1 MIVRSITVAAWR
13 CFLEEIALGPF
24 DDALN
29 IVHAPNGSGKSS
41 LFEAMRR
48 ALLDGHRVSGRD
60 VEAIR
65 PWGRQLS
72 PRVTVEL
79 EHAGEAYRITK
90 QYLDS
95 PSALLERMEGGR
107 FRPVADG
114 AAADAQIRDILT
126 KNPPARGLSKSDNWG
141 IAQVLWAP
149 QGNLAIEPLSGDVVA
164 DIRCMLGAQ
173 VSGAGTG
180 PIEKRIDEQYAQF
193 FTSRGKLKTGK
204 EAPLL
209 SRLKG
214 QLAEAVQALQVAREQ
229 HGAFEETSR
238 RVEELRARRAQVR
251 HDADEVLKA
260 LKTAQMDAEAFRK
273 LQSEKAQRLEQ
284 ADAAEAQ
291 YRAAKQSVE
300 LIRSVEQ
307 EQLAARQSLEELE
320 KQAPLKVKEVEDRE
334 RELAIRKAALED
346 ARRGRESVEAA
357 EELARAARQ
366 FSESRK
372 ELDRLEELIVKIKNA
387 ATRVSECRER
397 RHALVAPDAR
407 TLKAVRAAIKDR
419 DDARLRIENSLITL
433 EIVPQTGISVEV
445 VAGESP
451 GAYTANTGE
460 PLRVQGAPEAVADI
474 RGVAR
479 LRAWGP
485 TRSVEEDRAAQAS
498 AERRIRELT
507 EPFGTS
513 DPDALDSLVE
523 RAKELDARLREAE
536 AARLALMPEGEIED
550 LMQRRSVLEGIHKGY
565 LGAHPEWASSMP
577 GAVAL
582 DMRAKELKDAF
593 LAQIDSCEP
602 AWTKAQNALSAA
614 AGQRHAN
621 EERIGDARR
630 RLQSLAER
638 LADLTRD
645 GKALPEREADVRQIT
660 LVWDAAKARLA
671 EIQEQLARFADDP
684 VAAVARLEAQLE
696 ACSQEANRARDG
708 EVREEGRLEALCV
721 QGTYSVLAAAEE
733 RVNQLEV
740 EIRREEMHIDAIKLL
755 HDTVTAC
762 RAEAI
767 AAVSAPVEAAATR
780 ILHRIAGR
788 RLGQIQISE
797 AFTPVVIV
805 PESAEQSVA
814 IENLSGGER
823 EQLYLATRLA
833 LAEVLA
839 REERQLV
846 VLDDVLTAT
855 DAGRLARVM
864 NILEE
869 AAQRLQVLILTCHP
883 ERYRGLTHARF
894 FDMESLV
901 SDSPA

>member
-1 MIVRSITVAAWR
+1 MIVRSIKVAGWR
-13 CFLEEIALGPF
+13 CFLEETALGPF
-24 DDALN
+24 GDALN
-29 IVHAPNGSGKSS
+29 IIHAPNGTGKSS

-65 PWGRQLS
+65 PWGRQLA
-72 PRVTVEL
+72 PRVAVEL
-79 EHAGEAYRITK
+79 EHAGETYRITK

-95 PSALLERMEGGR
+95 PSALLERIEGGR

-209 SRLKG
+209 SRLKE
-214 QLAEAVQALQVAREQ
+214 QLAEAVQALQIARVQ
-229 HGAFEETSR
+229 HVAFEETSR

-251 HDADEVLKA
+251 HDADEVVKA
-260 LKTAQMDAEAFRK
+260 LRVAQADAEVFRK

-291 YRAAKQSVE
+291 YRAAKQYIE

-357 EELARAARQ
+357 EEIARAARQ

-372 ELDRLEELIVKIKNA
+372 ELDRIEELIVKVRDA
-387 ATRVSECRER
+387 ETRVSECRER
-397 RHALVAPDAR
+397 RHAHVAPDAR
-407 TLKAVRAAIKDR
+407 TLKAIRAAAKER

-460 PLRVQGAPEAVADI
+460 PLRVRGAPETVADI
-474 RGVAR
+474 QGVAR

-485 TRSVEEDRAAQAS
+485 TRSVDEDRAAQAS

-513 DPDALDSLVE
+513 DPDALDSLTE

-536 AARLALMPEGEIED
+536 AARLALMPEGEIEVI
-550 LMQRRSVLEGIHKGY
+550 MQRRSVLEGIIKGY
-565 LGAHPEWASSMP
+565 LGTHPEWDASTP
-577 GAVAL
+577 DAVAL
-582 DMRAKELKDAF
+582 DIHAKESKDAF

-602 AWTKAQNALSAA
+602 AWIKAQNAWSAA
-614 AGQRHAN
+614 TGQRHAN
-621 EERIGDARR
+621 EERIDDARR

-645 GKALPEREADVRQIT
+645 GKSLSEREADVQQIT
-660 LVWDAAKARLA
+660 LVWDAARARLA
-671 EIQEQLARFADDP
+671 GIQEQLARFADDP
-684 VAAVARLEAQLE
+684 IATVARLEAQLE
-696 ACSQEANRARDG
+696 ACSQEANRARDS
-708 EVREEGRLEALCV
+708 EVREEGRLDGLCA
-721 QGTYSVLAAAEE
+721 QGTYSILAAAEE
-733 RVNQLEV
+733 RVNQLEG
-740 EIRREEMHIDAIKLL
+740 EIRREEGRVDAIKLL
-755 HDTVTAC
+755 YDTVTAC

-780 ILHRIAGR
+780 ILQRIAGR

-797 AFTPVVIV
+797 TFTPVVVV
-805 PESAEQSVA
+805 PESVEQGVT
-814 IENLSGGER
+814 IENLSGGEH

-894 FDMESLV
+894 FDMESLASGPSV
-901 SDSPA
+901 